1 MKLFYAG
8 TGVVVLALV
17 MMSLQWRG
25 GVGNITSFYGVV
37 DTAETVVSAELPVEI
52 VGLHV
57 VPGQLVNAGDPL
69 VDLASGELERNIA
82 ELRHGLSEARAA
94 RMAEDREIQAQVAE
108 YEAQYKLN
116 RSLLTQVRGGD
127 HDGVDEE
134 TESPLRA
141 AIAGLK
147 GVLQREEVSSVDM
160 EAYLELLLREKQK
173 LTVVASGP
181 GVIGSVHRRVGEKVK
196 AFEPVLTLYTGAPV
210 TVRGYIHESAHG
222 SIQNGQK
229 VTVRSLASRYALGG
243 EVVGIGHRIVEYPVR
258 LRKRADI
265 QMWGREVIVR
275 IPDSN
280 AFLLGEKV
288 MIEMRPGDVHGTSG
302 ARSAFP
308 GLNAHADGK
317 GHQAPAADAPASSA
331 SGLPKA
337 TGKPGDV
344 KAEAVAPAWVLPG
357 VEASGLVHLPDAG
370 KFLVISDDTPKKR
383 PELQVVA
390 PDGALEGVTVIEGLP
405 AINDMEAI
413 ARDAAG
419 RIYVATSQS
428 RNKSG
433 KFPQTR
439 RLLVRAVRT
448 DAPAGTA
455 LKLDAS
461 IVLHDA
467 LTAAARD
474 NEAAWAVWFRAATE
488 AGTLD
493 MEAMAL
499 QGDDLLL
506 GFKAP
511 LRNGASVI
519 LNVSDLNALME
530 DGNLSAERVSLWDAP
545 VLRLPGGSVSHGV
558 SDLVLHDGVLHALGT
573 AVTESAADGVTGGGG
588 GWWILEQ
595 GRPARFRK
603 AFPGVKPEGLAWDPH
618 AGAWRVAL
626 DEGGEK
632 PSRVLAVRPA
642 AR

>member
-1 MKLFYAG
+1 MKFFYAG
-8 TGVVVLALV
+8 TAAVVAALV
-17 MMSLQWRG
+17 LMSLQWRG
-25 GVGNITSFYGVV
+25 GVGEVTSFYGVV

-52 VGLHV
+52 VRLHV
-57 VPGQLVNAGDPL
+57 VPGQLVNEGDPL

-94 RMAEDREIQAQVAE
+94 RIAEDREIQAQVSE

-127 HDGVDEE
+127 HEVDE

-141 AIAGLK
+141 AIDGLK
-147 GVLQREEVSSVDM
+147 AMLQRDEASSVDM
-160 EAYLELLLREKQK
+160 EAYLELLLREKEK

-196 AFEPVLTLYTGAPV
+196 AFEPVMTLYTGAPV
-210 TVRGYIHESAHG
+210 TVKGYIHESVHG
-222 SIQNGQK
+222 AIENGQK
-229 VTVRSLASRYALGG
+229 VTVRSLASRYALEG

-258 LRKRADI
+258 LRKRPDI
-265 QMWGREVIVR
+265 QMWGREVVVK

-288 MIEMRPGDVHGTSG
+288 MIEMRPGDKRG
-302 ARSAFP
+302 AQGPFP
-308 GLNAHADGK
+308 GLNAHAAAGGK
-317 GHQAPAADAPASSA
+317 DTHETPASSA
-331 SGLPKA
+331 AGLPRAKA
-337 TGKPGDV
+337 ATTEPEPS
-344 KAEAVAPAWVLPG
+344 AEPWVLPG
-357 VEASGLVHLPDAG
+357 VEASGLVYLPDAG

-383 PELQVVA
+383 PELRIVA
-390 PDGALEGVTVIEGLP
+390 PDGTLEGVTLVEGLP

-413 ARDAAG
+413 AQDEEG
-419 RIYVATSQS
+419 RLYIATSQS
-428 RNKSG
+428 HNKSG

-448 DAPAGTA
+448 DAPNGTG

-461 IVLHDA
+461 VVLHDA
-467 LTAAARD
+467 LAAAARD
-474 NEAAWAVWFRAATE
+474 NNASWAVWFSAASE

-493 MEAMAL
+493 MEAIAL
-499 QGDDLLL
+499 AGDDLLL

-511 LRNGASVI
+511 LRNGGSVI
-519 LNVSDLNALME
+519 LKIRDLNALMAGE
-530 DGNLSAERVSLWDAP
+530 TLAADRVSLWAAP
-545 VLRLPGGSVSHGV
+545 VLKVPGNATPHGL
-558 SDLVLHDGVLHALGT
+558 SDLVFHEGELHALGT
-573 AVTESAADGVTGGGG
+573 AVTENAADGVTGGGG
-588 GWWILEQ
+588 GWWILAQ
-595 GRPARFRK
+595 GKPARFQK

-618 AGAWRVAL
+618 TGAWRVAL
-626 DEGGEK
+626 DEGGEQ